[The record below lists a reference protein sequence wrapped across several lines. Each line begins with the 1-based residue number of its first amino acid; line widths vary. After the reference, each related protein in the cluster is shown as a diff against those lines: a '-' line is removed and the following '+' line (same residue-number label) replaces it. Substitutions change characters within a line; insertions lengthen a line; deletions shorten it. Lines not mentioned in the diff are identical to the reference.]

1 MSEQS
6 NEDALRLA
14 RELADAYRGQARKV
28 TPKKKQAPPP
38 RIESRRD
45 LREDAVPINGV
56 LNDLISEQGWGKALA
71 GTRVFSDWPL
81 IVGDQVAQHTKVEH
95 FADGVVYV
103 LADSTAWA
111 KELTLLAPRIVAR
124 LNEHLGDGEVQRI
137 EVKGP
142 QAPSWKSGPRSVKGR
157 GPRDTYG

>member
-1 MSEQS
+1 MSEPG

-28 TPKKKQAPPP
+28 VPKIKQAPRTEP
-38 RIESRRD
+38 RRD
-45 LREDAVPINGV
+45 LREDAVSIKGV

-95 FADGVVYV
+95 FADGIVYV
-103 LADSTAWA
+103 VADSTAWA